1 MQPKSPLVFEKYL
14 IESDITLDDIEKDC
28 KPYLKEVR
36 TGTSMFIRYSKT
48 YRNEE
53 IIKKISKT
61 TDRKPKDT
69 PKELHDFMDETLK
82 KKFGWKARSQGLFV
96 WIAPKNYLVGVN
108 LSSEVGNYVFPIGPY
123 KYVYN
128 SEIFD
133 IYAEYQ
139 QIESDFYEDYDD
151 DTLQDKVIEYFK
163 HWWLEHPTGLKGY
176 KNINALTL
184 KTRVE
189 CMIRCKSY
197 YLIPPIKILELSN
210 SLYLGIKKS

>member
-1 MQPKSPLVFEKYL
+1 MYRKYL
-14 IESDITLDDIEKDC
+14 TEEVTINDIEKDC

-36 TGTSMFIRYSKT
+36 SGTSMFIRYSKT